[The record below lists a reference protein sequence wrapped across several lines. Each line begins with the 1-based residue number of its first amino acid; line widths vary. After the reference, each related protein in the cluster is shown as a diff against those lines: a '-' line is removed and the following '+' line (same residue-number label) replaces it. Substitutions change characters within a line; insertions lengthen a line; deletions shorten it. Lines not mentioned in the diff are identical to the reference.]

1 MRGVRRGFVA
11 LVDRLE
17 RCFPAVR
24 GSRIEEW
31 FRSIGGPLRRRSLQ
45 KQEKLLEDFAIVRT
59 LGAAVLRPYGEED
72 EC

>member
-1 MRGVRRGFVA
+1 MLSGGT
-11 LVDRLE
+11 
-17 RCFPAVR
+17 
-24 GSRIEEW
+24 RIEEW